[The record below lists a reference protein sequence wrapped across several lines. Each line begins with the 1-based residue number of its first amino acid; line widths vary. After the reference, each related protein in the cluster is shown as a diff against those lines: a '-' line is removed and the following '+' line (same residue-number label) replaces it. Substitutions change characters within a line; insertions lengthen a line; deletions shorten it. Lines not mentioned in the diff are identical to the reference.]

1 MNKKRELFK
10 RHKNDV
16 LSEDSVYV
24 SDITEKLVA
33 LSSSL
38 LNLEIQ
44 DNKQEGKRAAMLCNE
59 LIDVCGKMKL
69 RIRAVRVEMGTK

>member
-16 LSEDSVYV
+16 LSEDSVCV